1 MDEWD
6 RFWKPLNKP
15 WYAKGPW
22 NIILLLLFFAFID
35 WIADVLTIGL
45 GL

>member
-6 RFWKPLNKP
+6 RFWDPLKRP

-22 NIILLLLFFAFID
+22 NIILLLLFFAFIQ
-35 WIADVLTIGL
+35 WFGEVLVKGL
-45 GL
+45 GI